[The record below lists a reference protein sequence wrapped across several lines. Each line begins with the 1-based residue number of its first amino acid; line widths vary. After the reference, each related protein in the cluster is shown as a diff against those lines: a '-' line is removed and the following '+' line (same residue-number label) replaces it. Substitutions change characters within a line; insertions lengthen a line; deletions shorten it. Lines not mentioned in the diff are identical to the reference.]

1 MTLYNLAKRI
11 ARFVWNNGDWFDD
24 ISDRFDAEGDLVT
37 ETYLGLC
44 GGEAKEIAEY
54 LKGMST
60 EYRNTFTSYAKRLYE
75 NGDPRMDSKTKI
87 AALEKILDINF
98 DEV

>member
-54 LKGMST
+54 LKEKYYDLAKANDENAEEARELYTILTNGG
-60 EYRNTFTSYAKRLYE
+60 RQYA
-75 NGDPRMDSKTKI
+75 
-87 AALEKILDINF
+87 
-98 DEV
+98 